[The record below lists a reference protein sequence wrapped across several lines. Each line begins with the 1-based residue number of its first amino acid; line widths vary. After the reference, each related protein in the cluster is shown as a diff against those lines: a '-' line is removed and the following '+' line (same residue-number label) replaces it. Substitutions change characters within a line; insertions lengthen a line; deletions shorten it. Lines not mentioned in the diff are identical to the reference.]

1 MLKILLLLFALAV
14 ISPAADLPS
23 KKYLDLA
30 AIKTLV
36 AGAEAEA
43 QRQNVHVTI
52 CIVDDSANM
61 IFLEKGDGTSLNTLD
76 FARKKARHAALYRGP
91 SRDGAEALKKG
102 NTDVLTFPDFF
113 PNQGGLPIK
122 VDGETIGAIAASG
135 ARSEIDEA
143 VAQAGIDA
151 LLKK

>member
-1 MLKILLLLFALAV
+1 MLKLLAV
-14 ISPAADLPS
+14 ILGLTVMSAAADLPS

-52 CIVDDSANM
+52 CIVDDSANV

-76 FARKKARHAALYRGP
+76 FARRKAAACGAL
-91 SRDGAEALKKG
+91 SRPVSGWGG
-102 NTDVLTFPDFF
+102 NPEEGEHGCFDVPRFF
-113 PNQGGLPIK
+113 PEPGRTANQSRWTNRWR
-122 VDGETIGAIAASG
+122 DF
-135 ARSEIDEA
+135 R
-143 VAQAGIDA
+143 QRC
-151 LLKK
+151 